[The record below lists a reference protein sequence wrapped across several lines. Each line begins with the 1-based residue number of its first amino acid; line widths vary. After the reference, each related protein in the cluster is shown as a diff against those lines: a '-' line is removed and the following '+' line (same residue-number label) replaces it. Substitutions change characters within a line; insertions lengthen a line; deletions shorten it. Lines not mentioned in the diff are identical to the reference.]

1 MDTLHSMKKL
11 HADEIGGVLHCFSY
25 SREMAREYLSM
36 GFYLGIGGVV
46 TFKNGRKM
54 KEVVNYAPLDRI
66 LLETDSPYLAPEPNR
81 GKRNS
86 SLNLPYIAQMIA
98 EIKHIDYEEV
108 IQVTEKNAERL
119 FVKKQPA

>member
-1 MDTLHSMKKL
+1 M
-11 HADEIGGVLHCFSY
+11 
-25 SREMAREYLSM
+25 
-36 GFYLGIGGVV
+36 
-46 TFKNGRKM
+46 
-54 KEVVNYAPLDRI
+54 
-66 LLETDSPYLAPEPNR
+66 ETDSPYLAPEPNR

-119 FVKKQPA
+119 FVKKQPV